1 MNARWHRAVA
11 GLGLALA
18 GALLSGCHAQ
28 GTFDVL
34 SDERVAVDL
43 TVSGPN
49 VNCPNSA
56 DALKL
61 TVITTTDQFGDVV
74 CHVTGET
81 QATYFSPFGIDIAPA
96 AEYLVMQVNLS
107 GGRDSWPTADIAI
120 RFPGKVM
127 DASQGSVSENTVR
140 ITDLAALTQG
150 SGLRAVGLR
159 SSGPPAWLVASLT
172 GAGIGVFLTVGV
184 GVVLWLARRPR
195 RVDLSEPPDGSWSSG
210 DAPSAA
216 DTSLVT
222 GAPAVPDPS
231 VEPAGTRPGGVAD
244 TSWFASPPAPGKVPN
259 GGEPPLGASPNERK
273 AGHPLQHAAW
283 APPEDQ

>member
-49 VNCPNSA
+49 VNCPNGA

-61 TVITTTDQFGDVV
+61 TVTTTTDQFGDVV

-81 QATYFSPFGIDIAPA
+81 QATYFSTFGITIAPA
-96 AEYLVMQVNLS
+96 AEYLVMQASLS
-107 GGRDSWPTADIAI
+107 GGRDSWPAADIAI
-120 RFPGKVM
+120 RFPGKVVE
-127 DASQGSVSENTVR
+127 ATQGSVSENTVR
-140 ITDLAALTQG
+140 ITDLAELTQG

-159 SSGPPAWLVASLT
+159 SSGPPAWLLASLT
-172 GAGIGVFLTVGV
+172 GVGIGVALTLVV

-195 RVDLSEPPDGSWSSG
+195 RVDLSEPPDPPLSSG
-210 DAPSAA
+210 DAPSVAGTA
-216 DTSLVT
+216 FVP
-222 GAPAVPDPS
+222 GVPAGPDPS
-231 VEPAGTRPGGVAD
+231 VERAGTTPLVVTD
-244 TSWFASPPAPGKVPN
+244 TSWFARPPAPGKVPN
-259 GGEPPLGASPNERK
+259 GGEPPVVASPIERA
-273 AGHPLQHAAW
+273 AGHPLQHGAW